1 MEIEQ
6 NGNNFYID
14 GHLVMLVSFS
24 KQLKWH
30 IVEANDK
37 VIVSFISTE
46 AKARII
52 AMERCEKLRIKA
64 EQYVAN
70 ANPNY

>member
-1 MEIEQ
+1 MMVT
-6 NGNNFYID
+6 Y
-14 GHLVMLVSFS
+14 S

-30 IVEANDK
+30 IIEANDK
-37 VIVSFISTE
+37 VIVSFIGSE
-46 AKARII
+46 AKARVI

-70 ANPNY
+70 GRHALTLAGWQWPEF